1 MNVFYVEL
9 LDLSLAADLAR
20 VSAEGDDLL
29 LGDDVTEVGLGAGE
43 GHALDGGGSLS
54 GVLEVDT
61 EVNTSGHAGCL
72 KKKKMMMMM
81 KIYKGGNGVCDA
93 CVCACV

>member
-1 MNVFYVEL
+1 MCGCVVNVFYVEL

-43 GHALDGGGSLS
+43 SHALDGGGSLS
-54 GVLEVDT
+54 GVLEVNT
-61 EVNTSGHAGCL
+61 EVNTSGHAGCTL
-72 KKKKMMMMM
+72 RTRKKK
-81 KIYKGGNGVCDA
+81 
-93 CVCACV
+93 